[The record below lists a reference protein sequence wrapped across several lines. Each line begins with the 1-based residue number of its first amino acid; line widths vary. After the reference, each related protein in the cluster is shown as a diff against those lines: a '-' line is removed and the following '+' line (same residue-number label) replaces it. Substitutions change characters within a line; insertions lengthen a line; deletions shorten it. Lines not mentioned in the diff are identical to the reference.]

1 MSTIR
6 SCGICFECGAEL
18 FPSTEPYTVQL
29 PDGDSFVM
37 PSLEIYRCGQCAA
50 VEIPS
55 ASSEQIELAIDK
67 YTDSLSV
74 EFLDEFLTQF
84 GLDQTTAAQA
94 LGLGGK
100 TIHRWLRGT
109 QRISR
114 SMGYFLRAM
123 KQFPEA
129 FHWVRIRGWQHNE
142 DGRNAPAA
150 TLQNESVA
158 QRFPA
163 TARRSPRQSW
173 RESVSRE
180 RIPAALKQRGRS
192 A

>member
-1 MSTIR
+1 MNTIR

-18 FPSTEPYTVQL
+18 FPSIEPYTVQL
-29 PDGDSFVM
+29 PDGDSFVL
-37 PSLEIYRCGQCAA
+37 PSLEIFRCGQCAA

-67 YTDSLSV
+67 YTDSLSA
-74 EFLDEFLTQF
+74 EFLEEFLTHF

-100 TIHRWLRGT
+100 TIHRWIRGT
-109 QRISR
+109 QRVSR

-123 KQFPEA
+123 RQFPEA
-129 FHWVRIRGWQHNE
+129 FHWVRNRAWQHKE
-142 DGRNAPAA
+142 DCLNAPAA
-150 TLQNESVA
+150 TLQNESIA

-163 TARRSPRQSW
+163 TARRLLRQSS

-180 RIPAALKQRGRS
+180 RIPAALKQRGRP